1 MDDGLDPAR
10 VLLPGT
16 PLTALADLGGS
27 SRSAVRRVAA
37 GAGTLVVKA
46 YRGSGEGWVR
56 EAAALS
62 VLSALPAAVPA
73 PRLVADGAAPP
84 VVVMSDLGGGSS
96 VADALLGTDPAE
108 ATDAVV
114 AWAVAVAAVHRATAG
129 SRDAFEAALAAR
141 AGDFPVAPSTMADD
155 LDHGA
160 GLLARHAA
168 DLGVTATDAALDE
181 LRGLA
186 GTLDAGPASLTPN
199 DTCPD
204 NNLRTADGLVLL
216 DYEHAQWRHLAW
228 DVAYLTVPWPTCWC
242 SWLLP
247 AAVSARATD
256 AYVTALG
263 LPWAGSAAF
272 ERDVA
277 TATVGWSAL
286 TAGWLLGTAL
296 GADPP
301 SAVPGRSMPRRRP
314 VILHRLAA
322 VSRADRVPAL
332 AAFAG
337 ELRAALADRWGELE
351 LARAPAYR

>member
-1 MDDGLDPAR
+1 VDDGLDPAR
-10 VLLPGT
+10 ALLPGT
-16 PLTALADLGGS
+16 PLTVLADLGGS

-37 GAGTLVVKA
+37 GPETLVVKA
-46 YRGSGEGWVR
+46 YNGSGEGWVR

-62 VLSALPAAVPA
+62 VLSALPVGVPA

-84 VVVMSDLGGGSS
+84 VVVMSDLGGGPS

-129 SRDAFEAALAAR
+129 SRDAFEAALAGR
-141 AGDFPVAPSTMADD
+141 AGDFPVAPSTMVDD
-155 LDHGA
+155 LDGGA
-160 GLLARHAA
+160 GLLVRHAA
-168 DLGVTATDAALDE
+168 TLGVTATDAALDE

-186 GTLDAGPASLTPN
+186 GSLETGPASLTPN

-216 DYEHAQWRHLAW
+216 DYEHAQWRHVAW

-247 AAVSARATD
+247 ADVSARAVD

-263 LPWAGSAAF
+263 APWAGF

-301 SAVPGRSMPRRRP
+301 SAVPGRLMPSRRP

-322 VSRADRVPAL
+322 VSRAAGVPAL
-332 AAFAG
+332 TAFAG
-337 ELRAALADRWGELE
+337 ELRAALAARWGELE
-351 LARAPAYR
+351 LAYAPAFR